1 MESRPS
7 AITRACI
14 WNDLAVRR
22 KAIDKRMML
31 NALLLYIEVR
41 CQLCR
46 SLTPEYC
53 TVTWPQWTFLREKYF
68 FFNFPDLPRTEHK
81 SWLPAIVFT
90 IKTLLKQEG
99 SKTADQTDE
108 EQSATS
114 KLPPCSDFMT
124 TQTAVLF
131 KCDSVNVV
139 VIPLND
145 WEPMG
150 SFTALYKQSLGQP
163 ADAQLL

>member
-1 MESRPS
+1 MILKIPYCFTSKSDANCVGRLHQN
-7 AITRACI
+7 I
-14 WNDLAVRR
+14 VQ
-22 KAIDKRMML
+22 
-31 NALLLYIEVR
+31 LLD
-41 CQLCR
+41 
-46 SLTPEYC
+46 PN
-53 TVTWPQWTFLREKYF
+53 WTFCVKSIF
-68 FFNFPDLPRTEHK
+68 FYYPDLPRTEHR

-99 SKTADQTDE
+99 CKTADQTDE
-108 EQSATS
+108 EQSAES
-114 KLPPCSDFMT
+114 KLPPCSDFLT

-150 SFTALYKQSLGQP
+150 SFTALYKQSLNQP

>member
-1 MESRPS
+1 MFPRF
-7 AITRACI
+7 AG
-14 WNDLAVRR
+14 
-22 KAIDKRMML
+22 
-31 NALLLYIEVR
+31 ALRFRHVKNQSKTKF
-41 CQLCR
+41 C
-46 SLTPEYC
+46 
-53 TVTWPQWTFLREKYF
+53 F
-68 FFNFPDLPRTEHK
+68 FVADLPRTEHK

-99 SKTADQTDE
+99 SKTAENADDEQT
-108 EQSATS
+108 SC

-139 VIPLND
+139 VLPVND

-150 SFTALYKQSLGQP
+150 SFTALYKQCLSQP
-163 ADAQLL
+163 ADAQIL